1 MLIRKYV
8 CDWCSRSVE
17 VRLQDGSSPSSDP
30 IAEDAALIDGWRLIP
45 AWWYDPPRPRG
56 DGVCPECVAAARAAF
71 DEVKRLR
78 SAAEAAA
85 ACPIVEDVAD
95 FRDAAAFRDA
105 IDDFRDALH
114 EANHDDVLRRNS
126 AESLWVEHPESERIA
141 AGLNA
146 KTATVCAHE
155 RSVCFLRCGV
165 ERIRSESTLEWRPIP
180 HADRVRWRER
190 VFAFAGVRS

>member
-17 VRLQDGSSPSSDP
+17 VRLKDGSSPSSDP

-45 AWWYDPPRPRG
+45 AWWYDPPVPWG

-71 DEVKRLR
+71 EEVKRVR
-78 SAAEAAA
+78 TAAA
-85 ACPIVEDVAD
+85 AGAVVAACPIVDDVAAVVAARPIVEDVA
-95 FRDAAAFRDA
+95 
-105 IDDFRDALH
+105 IS
-114 EANHDDVLRRNS
+114 EMGP
-126 AESLWVEHPESERIA
+126 LWVEHPESEIIA
-141 AGLNA
+141 AELNA
-146 KTATVCAHE
+146 KKATVCMHE

-165 ERIRSESTLEWRPIP
+165 ERIRSESTLEWHPIP